1 MSVDKAQLDH
11 LNRLFAL
18 LEKIKQHKLGLDW
31 QAQREVLDLEKNLK
45 HIILEQKQYLNNL
58 YVVK

>member
-11 LNRLFAL
+11 LNRLFSL

-45 HIILEQKQYLNNL
+45 HIILEQ
-58 YVVK
+58 

>member
-11 LNRLFAL
+11 LNRLFSL

-45 HIILEQKQYLNNL
+45 HIILEQKQYLHNL